1 MPIQFAR
8 SAWAVLALG
17 VLAFFGFRA
26 AQLLHYGGGAL
37 VTEHPGDLARAFWM
51 GLRFDLKSLSVM
63 LLLLLGPASLVAIPS
78 LTRKAGARLQR
89 LAVPAIFFI
98 ANFSAACQYFYYG
111 FYKTPFTP
119 IIFGIYEDDTVGV
132 LASIWSDFPVVT
144 ASLGVVVLTAVQ
156 SWLVFRFAAP
166 GAAVSR
172 PWAKRLA
179 VAIPTVLILG
189 LLARGSLSTF
199 PLHNQDATV
208 SANPFVNDLVR
219 NSLQTLYDSSKD
231 RRAQVTIGSDPA
243 VRLPAY
249 GFASLSG
256 LEHALGSTGGTPR
269 DLEGLIFRRT
279 PPNATLAAHPPHVVF
294 ALMESWGA
302 HALKFDSPG
311 NNLTGAMGKHLKAD
325 FLFRNFFPAQNGTH
339 PTLEALLLNSPLT
352 PLTQG
357 QYGLISFPAAA
368 LRPFK
373 EQGYRTV
380 FIHGG
385 SNAWRS
391 LGRALKHQYF
401 DETHDMGDIL
411 ARYPDAGRTV
421 WGVYDEYLF
430 RFAEEL
436 LLKADA
442 EGQKVF
448 LFLMSTTNH
457 PPHSVPETYRL
468 LPIDPDSM
476 RAHFANDLENSV
488 KQLQTYQYATNQLG
502 LFIDRIES
510 GPLGRKTIVVATGDH
525 NLRTLFRYHLPS
537 EAKDLYRVPGYF
549 YVPKAYRPPTPPDL
563 DRYSGHRDIFPT
575 LYNLALSD
583 AVYPAYGENLFAPL
597 PERKQFAMVMYQY
610 LFSRQGALLPFLGKP
625 AAFRWDESQTS
636 LSQADRVPAA
646 LLEQGEQARALAALA
661 DWYTRYQVVTA
672 RKARGSS
679 RGGDPVQGGFSGHP
693 AEGPG

>member
-1 MPIQFAR
+1 MPIQFVR
-8 SAWAVLALG
+8 SSWATLALG
-17 VLAFFGFRA
+17 ALGFFAFRA
-26 AQLLHYGGGAL
+26 AQLLHYGEATL
-37 VTEHPGDLARAFWM
+37 FADRPGDLARAFWM
-51 GLRFDLKSLSVM
+51 GMRFDLKSMSVM
-63 LLLLLGPASLVAIPS
+63 LLLLLGPASLIAIPAFG
-78 LTRKAGARLQR
+78 RKVGAGMQR
-89 LAVPAIFFI
+89 IAVPAIFFI

-119 IIFGIYEDDTVGV
+119 IVFGIYEDDTVGV

-144 ASLGVVVLTAVQ
+144 ATLGVIALTVVQ
-156 SWLVFRFAAP
+156 SWLVFRLGSP
-166 GAAVSR
+166 GSVADRS
-172 PWAKRLA
+172 WAKRLA
-179 VAIPTVLILG
+179 IAVPTVLILA

-208 SANPFVNDLVR
+208 SADPFVNDLVR

-231 RRAQVTIGSDPA
+231 RSAQVTIGPDPT
-243 VRLPAY
+243 VRLASY
-249 GFASLSG
+249 GFASLADLG
-256 LEHALGSTGGTPR
+256 RALGSKTGTPH
-269 DLEGLIFRRT
+269 DLEGSIFRRT
-279 PPNATLAAHPPHVVF
+279 PRNPLLAANPPHVVF

-302 HALKFDSPG
+302 HALKFDSPT
-311 NNLTGAMGKHLKAD
+311 NNLSGAMGKHLRGD
-325 FLFRNFFPAQNGTH
+325 FSFRNFFPAQNGTH

-357 QYGLISFPAAA
+357 QYGQISFPAAA

-391 LGRALKHQYF
+391 LGRALKRQYF

-411 ARYPDAGRTV
+411 ARYPDAERTV

-430 RFAEEL
+430 RFAHEL

-457 PPHSVPETYRL
+457 PPHSVPSAYRL
-468 LPIDPDSM
+468 LPLDPDSM
-476 RAHFANDLENSV
+476 RAHFAKDLESSV
-488 KQLQTYQYATNQLG
+488 KQLQTYQYATHQLG
-502 LFIDRIES
+502 VFIDGIES

-525 NLRTLFRYHLPS
+525 NLRTLLQYHLPS
-537 EAKDLYRVPGYF
+537 DAKDQYRVPGYF
-549 YVPKAYRPPTPPDL
+549 YVPKAYLPATPPDL

-583 AVYPAYGENLFAPL
+583 ALYPAYGDNLFAPL
-597 PERKQFAMVMYQY
+597 PESRQFAMVMYQL

-625 AAFRWDESQTS
+625 SAFRWNDTQGNLLVE
-636 LSQADRVPAA
+636 ARPAPA
-646 LLEQGEQARALAALA
+646 LLLEQGERARATTALA
-661 DWYTRYQVVTA
+661 DWYTRYQVVRA
-672 RKARGSS
+672 RKAIR
-679 RGGDPVQGGFSGHP
+679 P
-693 AEGPG
+693 